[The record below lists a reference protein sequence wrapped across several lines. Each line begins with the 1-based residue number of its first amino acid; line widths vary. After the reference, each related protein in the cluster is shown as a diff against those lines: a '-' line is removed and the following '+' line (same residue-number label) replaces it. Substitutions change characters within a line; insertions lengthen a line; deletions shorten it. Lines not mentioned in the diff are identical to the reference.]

1 MSSSYSHL
9 PSNLSYTNYT
19 NPSTLTSR
27 NNIKVN
33 NDLSFSMKNGNSI
46 QSELSSPRPQTNI
59 PYGQINNQLYTQS
72 NKSITNP
79 NSSIKLNEMSSDL
92 AKLK

>member
-1 MSSSYSHL
+1 MSSSYTHL

-27 NNIKVN
+27 NNNKLN
-33 NDLSFSMKNGNSI
+33 NDLSISIKNTSNI

-72 NKSITNP
+72 NKPITNP
-79 NSSIKLNEMSSDL
+79 NSTIKLNEMSSDL